1 MKTKKFNSF
10 EAYEAWTEQFDNC
23 EYCYI
28 PAIIDDGWK
37 ISMDMFTDCKSWKT
51 ALNRF
56 KKAFGDYNEDVK
68 AWIDGLY
75 ESYECGYTHDECT
88 YATKELE
95 KERSRYGTFSW
106 GIEEVDEGRW
116 YIFMNLSGSYAG
128 YQSKVA

>member
-1 MKTKKFNSF
+1 MKTKIFNNF

-23 EYCYI
+23 EYCHT
-28 PAIIDDGWK
+28 PCLIDDGWK
-37 ISMDMFTDCKSWKT
+37 ISMDMLTDCKSYKT

-75 ESYECGYTHDECT
+75 ESYECGYTHDELH
-88 YATKELE
+88 YDTKELE
-95 KERSRYGTFSW
+95 KEYSKYGTFSW

-116 YIFMNLSGSYAG
+116 YIFMNLSGEYRRS
-128 YQSKVA
+128 